1 MSSGRKAGDQPA
13 SSPGRERVRP
23 TLEMVAAA
31 AGVGRGTASRVLS
44 GASNVSP
51 HAVRA
56 VTDAAQRLGYRP
68 NFSARSLVTG
78 RTGLV
83 GLVVNSPASRVFGD
97 PYYALVLAGIHEVLA
112 VAGASLVLAL
122 LEDERE
128 RDRLLHVTAGRL
140 DGALVVYGHGDRQ
153 LVNGLTRAGLP
164 VVYAGRT
171 PVRGPSTLSWVDSD
185 NRDGALQGVRH
196 LVARG
201 RRRIATI
208 AGSPDMAAG
217 WDRLQ
222 AWREAMREAGLPA
235 PPSLVAAGDFT
246 EASGEQAMRALL
258 SREPELDAVFVG
270 SDLMAIGAMRALHA
284 VGRRVPDDVA
294 VVGFDD
300 NPAAAG
306 LTPALTTVAQTV
318 SQMGQTMAH
327 ALLSLLQGD
336 SEIRQVV
343 LPTQLIVRESS

>member
-1 MSSGRKAGDQPA
+1 MTQARKAGDVPA
-13 SSPGRERVRP
+13 PAAGRARP
-23 TLEMVAAA
+23 RATLEMVAVA
-31 AGVGRGTASRVLS
+31 AGVGRGTASRVLN
-44 GASNVSP
+44 GAPNVSP
-51 HAVRA
+51 RAVRA
-56 VTDAAQRLGYRP
+56 VTDAARRLDYRP

-83 GLVVNSPASRVFGD
+83 GLVVDSPASRVFGD

-112 VAGASLVLAL
+112 EADTSLVLAL
-122 LEDERE
+122 LEDDRE

-153 LVNGLTRAGLP
+153 LMNGLTKVGVP

-185 NRDGALQGVRH
+185 NLDGGLQAIRH

-201 RRRIATI
+201 RKRIATI
-208 AGSPDMAAG
+208 AGPQDMAAG
-217 WDRLQ
+217 LDRFQ
-222 AWREAMREAGLPA
+222 AWRQAMREAGLPTA
-235 PPSLVAAGDFT
+235 RSLVASGDFT
-246 EASGEQAMRALL
+246 EPSGELAMRTLL
-258 SREPELDAVFVG
+258 SREPKLDAVFVG
-270 SDLMAIGAMRALHA
+270 NDLMAIGAMRALHA
-284 VGRRVPDDVA
+284 AGRRVPDDVA

-306 LTPALTTVAQTV
+306 LDPALTTVAQAV
-318 SQMGQTMAH
+318 PQMGQTMAH

-336 SEIRQVV
+336 TQTRQVV
-343 LPTQLIVRESS
+343 MPTQLIVRESS

>member
-1 MSSGRKAGDQPA
+1 MTDGHKDGEPSASPTGRA
-13 SSPGRERVRP
+13 RLRP

-31 AGVGRGTASRVLS
+31 AGVGRGTASRVLN
-44 GASNVSP
+44 GAPNVSP
-51 HAVRA
+51 RAVRA
-56 VTDAAQRLGYRP
+56 VTEAARKLDYRP

-83 GLVVNSPASRVFGD
+83 GLVVDAPASRVFGD
-97 PYYALVLAGIHEVLA
+97 PYYALVLDGIHEVLA
-112 VAGASLVLAL
+112 EADTSLVLAL

-153 LVNGLTRAGLP
+153 LVNGFAQVGIP

-185 NRDGALQGVRH
+185 NTDGGLQAVRH

-208 AGSPDMAAG
+208 AGPQDMAAG
-217 WDRLQ
+217 LDRLL
-222 AWREAMREAGLPA
+222 AWRQAMSEAGLPT
-235 PPSLVAAGDFT
+235 PRSRVASGDFT
-246 EASGEQAMRALL
+246 EPSGEEAMRCLL
-258 SREPELDAVFVG
+258 EREPDLDAVFVG
-270 SDLMAIGAMRALHA
+270 NDLMAIGAMRALHA

-300 NPAAAG
+300 NPAAGG
-306 LTPALTTVAQTV
+306 LTPALTTVAQSV
-318 SQMGQTMAH
+318 PQMGRAMAR
-327 ALLSLLQGD
+327 ALLSLLHGD
-336 SEIRQVV
+336 TQTHQIL
-343 LPTQLIVRESS
+343 LPTTLIVRASS

>member
-1 MSSGRKAGDQPA
+1 MTDGQPPGSVSGR
-13 SSPGRERVRP
+13 GRPRA

-31 AGVGRGTASRVLS
+31 AGVGRGTASRVLN
-44 GASNVSP
+44 GAPNVSP
-51 HAVRA
+51 QAVRA
-56 VTDAAQRLGYRP
+56 VTDAARRLDYRP

-83 GLVVNSPASRVFGD
+83 GLVVDAPASRVFGD

-112 VAGASLVLAL
+112 VADTSLVLAL

-128 RDRLLHVTAGRL
+128 RDRLLHVTASRL
-140 DGALVVYGHGDRQ
+140 DGVLVVYGHGDRE
-153 LVNGLTRAGLP
+153 LVSGLTRLGLP

-171 PVRGPSTLSWVDSD
+171 PVRGTSTLSWVDSD
-185 NRDGALQGVRH
+185 NTDGGLQAVRH

-208 AGSPDMAAG
+208 AGPQDMAAG
-217 WDRLQ
+217 LDRLQ
-222 AWREAMREAGLPA
+222 AWRTAIQETGRPT
-235 PPSLVAAGDFT
+235 PSSLVAAGDFT

-258 SREPELDAVFVG
+258 DREPDLDAVFVG
-270 SDLMAIGAMRALHA
+270 NDLMAIGAMRALHA
-284 VGRRVPDDVA
+284 AGRQVPDDVA

-306 LTPALTTVAQTV
+306 LSPALSTVAQGV
-318 SQMGQTMAH
+318 PQMGQTMAH
-327 ALLSLLQGD
+327 ALLSLLDGD
-336 SEIRQVV
+336 TETRQVV
-343 LPTQLIVRESS
+343 MPTRLVVRESS